1 MTGFD
6 KQIQLTEEDKKRYQ
20 VEIDDIDLDI
30 KDQLLND
37 APEIINGLL
46 KKPDLTEFQVSL
58 LKEIT
63 ILYSILK
70 TLPNL
75 EKNMQRKIMFAL
87 KYFEDRDD
95 EIPDELPGIGLLDD
109 AVVVHWIIEEI
120 KQDYSQYFTA

>member
-120 KQDYSQYFTA
+120 KKDYSQYFTA

>member
-46 KKPDLTEFQVSL
+46 KKPNLTEFQVSL

>member
-6 KQIQLTEEDKKRYQ
+6 KQVQLTEEDKKRYQ

-37 APEIINGLL
+37 APEKINELL
-46 KKPDLTEFQVSL
+46 KKPGLTEFQVSL

-63 ILYSILK
+63 ILFTILK

-109 AVVVHWIIEEI
+109 AVVVHWIVEEI